1 MSLVSQAVG
10 FVFVSLIVINGLL
23 SGAVVDAFTDFSTAE
38 EKEQARIDLM
48 CGSGYLLFM
57 PTENWYGIEVPIPS
71 YTNVII
77 AALISLSLVM
87 LIRIAT
93 GIDWRFKYS
102 IGLFIFVW
110 FAIKIIG
117 FMLMKTAGADCEVWA
132 QDMVSQTEGIYSVAA
147 LGGSLWGLKI
157 IWGLRK

>member
-1 MSLVSQAVG
+1 MSIITQAIGFCFVALV
-10 FVFVSLIVINGLL
+10 VINGLL

-57 PTENWYGIEVPIPS
+57 PTEDFHGLDVPIPN

-77 AALISLSLVM
+77 AALISLSLIM

-102 IGLFIFVW
+102 IALFILVW
-110 FAIKIIG
+110 ILIKIIG
-117 FMLMKTAGADCEVWA
+117 LILMKTAGASCESWA
-132 QDMVSQTEGIYSVAA
+132 QEMVEQTSGIYSIAA